1 MVFFWSL
8 VVFKILKKT
17 FKLFL
22 FSFFFL
28 GQSCVISNSTYIA
41 IISESVEWEIIVT
54 FLKVAA
60 D

>member
-1 MVFFWSL
+1 M
-8 VVFKILKKT
+8 
-17 FKLFL
+17 

-28 GQSCVISNSTYIA
+28 GQSCVISNSTYIT